1 MKKKLLVLCI
11 LLGLVSS
18 LVFGIVVNSP
28 AYRIYATNNNRTLL
42 LQNDEGGRL
51 SVSLAV
57 YTDANNACFY
67 PTLTAIGKGKTA
79 KWDAPSGQ
87 KIVSWD
93 ESAVRCEIPDNN

>member
-67 PTLTAIGKGKTA
+67 PTLTAIGAGKTA
-79 KWDAPSGQ
+79 SWKAPSGQ
-87 KIVSWD
+87 KIVRWD